1 MLKDAKDLEEYP
13 QKIKDASLGIEN
25 LQKVLNLDKIKFE
38 PKKETKILW
47 DIMDKHLNYL
57 SQLEQKK
64 E

>member
-1 MLKDAKDLEEYP
+1 MLKDAKDLEEYL
-13 QKIKDASLGIEN
+13 QKIKDASFGIGD
-25 LQKVLNLDKIKFE
+25 LQKVLNLDKIKFK

-47 DIMDKHLNYL
+47 DIMDKHLNFL